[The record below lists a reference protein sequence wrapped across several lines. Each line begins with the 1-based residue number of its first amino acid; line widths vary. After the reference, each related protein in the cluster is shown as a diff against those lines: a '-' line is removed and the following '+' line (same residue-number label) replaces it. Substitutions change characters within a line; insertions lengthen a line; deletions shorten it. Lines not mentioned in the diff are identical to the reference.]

1 MKVVWGCEF
10 TSGGTKKKEA
20 ARRESG
26 LKQQGG
32 VGPRC
37 CPSGLLLAFL
47 LAETH
52 SEAEL
57 GHLRVGLKAQGSRV
71 AAHLSYIVLALPR
84 LDFR

>member
-1 MKVVWGCEF
+1 MVWGCEF

-37 CPSGLLLAFL
+37 CPSGLLAFP

-71 AAHLSYIVLALPR
+71 AAHLSYIVLALLR